1 MTLLRHTAVDCPAH
15 CQLSLSHSRLISS
28 SVCSAQLQNAAP
40 CIGEALALVQLRQ
53 GHTVLSCRS
62 VFYLPP
68 PKPLNYL
75 VQDLYGGPCMVLQ
88 GALDP
93 LNDARARA
101 AALQAACSN
110 VEVQLIGGG
119 HCPVCSS

>member
-1 MTLLRHTAVDCPAH
+1 MYSGCPWHPLRC
-15 CQLSLSHSRLISS
+15 C
-28 SVCSAQLQNAAP
+28 
-40 CIGEALALVQLRQ
+40 G
-53 GHTVLSCRS
+53 RS

-68 PKPLNYL
+68 PKPLNHL

-101 AALQAACSN
+101 AALDAACSN
-110 VEVQLIGGG
+110 VEVQLIDGG
-119 HCPVCSS
+119 HCPVISPSLSGFACNK